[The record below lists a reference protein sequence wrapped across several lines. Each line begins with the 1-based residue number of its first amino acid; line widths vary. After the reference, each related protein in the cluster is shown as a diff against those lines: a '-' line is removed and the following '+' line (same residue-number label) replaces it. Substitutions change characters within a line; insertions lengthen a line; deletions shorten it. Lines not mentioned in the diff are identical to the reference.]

1 MNTRHEV
8 LELIYNFT
16 KSNHSELLEY
26 SAQRKESKSKGET
39 IEDNQKVSLLIDE
52 VFKLMY
58 GDKPENIRF
67 SLKGHVSWLND
78 KTLSTVKKISDFN
91 PRLNLNVDYLK
102 KRLET
107 QIIVTFSEMLCL
119 MNANTTFEAVEKEVT
134 FSMWDLR
141 GDIFECAFKHF
152 HCNNCDVQF
161 QIDYDAKNKIFMPS
175 EYVKEVCPCVSDVMN
190 FTLNTPSKELVIIN
204 SLNGLLKVSRHD
216 EFEISVNSIYGKI
229 RECEE
234 HLKHGIAYISL
245 ASGDVDIIQ
254 STSEKMIVMDF
265 DYDTYYEKVKGR
277 VVCDNEKDWGD
288 GYKLK
293 MKEGFEQ
300 VDSVSLDLW
309 GVYLLDKDL
318 YEKLCVRKNLCPSTF
333 LPVYVKLS
341 GDHIDFSYD
350 VPGLLIEGKY

>member
-1 MNTRHEV
+1 
-8 LELIYNFT
+8 
-16 KSNHSELLEY
+16 
-26 SAQRKESKSKGET
+26 
-39 IEDNQKVSLLIDE
+39 
-52 VFKLMY
+52 
-58 GDKPENIRF
+58 
-67 SLKGHVSWLND
+67 
-78 KTLSTVKKISDFN
+78 
-91 PRLNLNVDYLK
+91 
-102 KRLET
+102 
-107 QIIVTFSEMLCL
+107 
-119 MNANTTFEAVEKEVT
+119 
-134 FSMWDLR
+134 
-141 GDIFECAFKHF
+141 
-152 HCNNCDVQF
+152 
-161 QIDYDAKNKIFMPS
+161 
-175 EYVKEVCPCVSDVMN
+175 MN

-245 ASGDVDIIQ
+245 ASGGVDIIQ
-254 STSEKMIVMDF
+254 STRQKMVVMDF
-265 DYDTYYEKVKGR
+265 DYDTYYEKVKGEI
-277 VVCDNEKDWGD
+277 VNDNEKDWGG

-309 GVYLLDKDL
+309 GVYLLDKAL

-333 LPVYVKLS
+333 SPVYVKLS

>member
-26 SAQRKESKSKGET
+26 SVQRKEAKLKEET
-39 IEDNQKVSLLIDE
+39 IENNQKVSLLINE
-52 VFKLMY
+52 VFELMY
-58 GDKPENIRF
+58 GDKPENIKF

-78 KTLSTVKKISDFN
+78 KTLSNVKKISELN
-91 PRLNLNVDYLK
+91 PRLNLNVDHLK

-107 QIIVTFSEMLCL
+107 QIIVSFSEVLYL
-119 MNANTTFEAVEKEVT
+119 MSTTSTFEEFEKEAT

-141 GDIFECAFKHF
+141 GDIFERAFETF
-152 HCNNCDVQF
+152 HCNNCDTQF
-161 QIDYDAKNKIFMPS
+161 QIDYDTKNKIFIPA
-175 EYVKEVCPCVSDVMN
+175 EYVKEACPCVSDVMH

-216 EFEISVNSIYGKI
+216 EFEISVNSISGKI

-245 ASGDVDIIQ
+245 ASGGVDIIK

-265 DYDTYYEKVKGR
+265 DYDTYYEKVKGE
-277 VVCDNEKDWGD
+277 VVNDNEKDWGD

-293 MKEGFEQ
+293 IKEGFEQ
-300 VDSVSLDLW
+300 VDSISLDLW
-309 GVYLLDKDL
+309 GVYMLDKDL
-318 YEKLCVRKNLCPSTF
+318 YEKLCADKDLCPSTF
-333 LPVYVKLS
+333 SPVYVKLS
-341 GDHIDFSYD
+341 GDRIDFSYD
-350 VPGLLIEGKY
+350 IPGLLIEGKY